1 MRTIALRNVTKRYG
15 LVAAIDGVSIEIRRG
30 EIHAILGENG
40 AGKTTL
46 MRVLCGLARPDA
58 GEILVDGAPATLRS
72 PRDAARLGI
81 AMVHQHQML
90 APRLTV
96 AENLLLALRDERGFF
111 VRRARARARVT
122 ALSDRFGLGLDPDA
136 TIASLTVGV
145 AQRVEIMKAL
155 ANDASVLILDEP
167 TAVLAPPEVA
177 SLLEIM
183 RRSAASGAAVLFVT
197 HKLAEVR
204 AAASRVTVLRR
215 GRVALEMAVT
225 PETDVESLARAVV
238 GAEDAAR
245 DFAAEGRAIGVA
257 PAAAGE
263 TPSSSVLLSVR
274 DVVDRSGVLARVTLD
289 VRAGEIVGIAGVDG
303 NGQAELARVV
313 AGIET
318 AREGAVSAPERD
330 GAAQSAP
337 TRESAEIAPRVALV
351 PGDRTLEGLVGEMP
365 VWENLS
371 IGRHRESAFRRR
383 GILGKLGILDR
394 AELRRHA
401 ARLATEY
408 DVRAANLD
416 QRVVEL
422 SGGNQQKVVLA
433 RALATGS
440 RVLVAVNPTRGLDVG
455 ATRFVHKTLAEHR
468 DRGGAVLLISS
479 DLDEILVLSDRVGVL
494 FRGALHVLPPAE
506 TTLAR
511 IGELMVGVASAANS
525 R

>member
-15 LVAAIDGVSIEIRRG
+15 AVAAIDGVSIEIRRG

-58 GEILVDGAPATLRS
+58 GEILVDGAPAHLRS

-111 VRRARARARVT
+111 VHAARVRARVS
-122 ALSDRFGLGLDPDA
+122 ALSERFGLGLDPDA

-145 AQRVEIMKAL
+145 AQRVEILKAL

-215 GRVALEMAVT
+215 GRVTLEMDVGS
-225 PETDVESLARAVV
+225 ETDVETLARAVV
-238 GAEDAAR
+238 GAENAASASHALPSPSR
-245 DFAAEGRAIGVA
+245 AE
-257 PAAAGE
+257 
-263 TPSSSVLLSVR
+263 VLLSLR
-274 DVVDRSGVLARVTLD
+274 DVVDRSRVLERVTLD
-289 VRAGEIVGIAGVDG
+289 VHAGEIVGIAGVDG

-313 AGIET
+313 AGIEP
-318 AREGAVSAPERD
+318 ALEGALTAPP
-330 GAAQSAP
+330 QL
-337 TRESAEIAPRVALV
+337 ALV

-365 VWENLS
+365 IWENLS
-371 IGRHRESAFRRR
+371 IGPHRVREFRRR
-383 GILGKLGILDR
+383 GILGSLGVLDR
-394 AELRRHA
+394 AKLRRHA

-416 QRVVEL
+416 QRAAEL

-433 RALATGS
+433 RALATGA

-455 ATRFVHKTLAEHR
+455 ATRFVHNALVAHR

-479 DLDEILVLSDRVGVL
+479 DLDELLALSDRAGVL
-494 FRGALHVLPPAE
+494 FRGALTMLPPAE

-511 IGELMVGVASAANS
+511 IGELMVGVTRAASA
-525 R
+525 

>member
-1 MRTIALRNVTKRYG
+1 MRTIALQNVTKRYG
-15 LVAAIDGVSIEIRRG
+15 PVAAIEDVSLEIRLG

-58 GEILVDGAPATLRS
+58 GAILVDGAPVQLRS

-96 AENLLLALRDERGFF
+96 AENLLLALRAERSFF
-111 VRRARARARVT
+111 VRRERAREHVR
-122 ALSDRFGLGLDPDA
+122 ALSERFGLGLDPDA
-136 TIASLTVGV
+136 TIASLPVGV
-145 AQRVEIMKAL
+145 AQRVEILKAL
-155 ANDASVLILDEP
+155 ANDARVLILDEP
-167 TAVLAPPEVA
+167 TAVLAPSEIA

-215 GRVALEMAVT
+215 GRVALEMRVGAA
-225 PETDVESLARAVV
+225 TDVEALARAVV
-238 GAEDAAR
+238 GAPTSATRAAPPR
-245 DFAAEGRAIGVA
+245 GAAVSQAAE
-257 PAAAGE
+257 P
-263 TPSSSVLLSVR
+263 LLSMR
-274 DVVDRSGVLARVTLD
+274 GIVDRSGALASVTLD
-289 VRAGEIVGIAGVDG
+289 VAAGEIVGVAGVDG
-303 NGQAELARVV
+303 NGQAPLARVA
-313 AGIET
+313 AGIE
-318 AREGAVSAPERD
+318 RPSQGVVSAP
-330 GAAQSAP
+330 
-337 TRESAEIAPRVALV
+337 PRVAIV

-371 IGRHRESAFRRR
+371 IGPHREPAFRRR
-383 GILGKLGILDR
+383 GMLGKLGALDR
-394 AELRRHA
+394 EALRRHA
-401 ARLATEY
+401 ARLAAEH
-408 DVRAANLD
+408 DVRAASLD
-416 QRVVEL
+416 QPVAAL

-433 RALATGS
+433 RALATGA

-455 ATRFVHKTLAEHR
+455 ATRFVHEALAAHR

-479 DLDEILVLSDRVGVL
+479 DLDEILALSDRVGVL
-494 FRGALHVLPPAE
+494 FRGALTVLPRAE

-511 IGELMVGVASAANS
+511 IGELMVGVASRAANE
-525 R
+525 